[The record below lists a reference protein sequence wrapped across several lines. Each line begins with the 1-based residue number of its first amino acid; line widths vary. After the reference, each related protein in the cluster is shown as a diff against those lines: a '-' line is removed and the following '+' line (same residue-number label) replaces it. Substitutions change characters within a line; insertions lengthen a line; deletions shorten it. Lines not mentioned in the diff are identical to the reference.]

1 MKHNRKTLKRK
12 SLLKKRKGGK
22 TLRRKSIRMK
32 GGRDFGVMK
41 SLGFQPIFSSSSNSS
56 VAGICN
62 NYGCCSAK
70 SVCDGDNNYGKAH
83 FFSRINSS
91 SDNVSNPFL
100 TFQDK
105 NFPKQSPDYFMKLLG
120 TTEITY
126 CRECLRV
133 ICDPK
138 TIKGVV
144 HVDDATGS
152 NFV

>member
-1 MKHNRKTLKRK
+1 MKHNRKTLKKK

-22 TLRRKSIRMK
+22 TLRRRMK
-32 GGRDFGVMK
+32 KGGEFFK
-41 SLGFQPIFSSSSNSS
+41 PSTWKNPFSIPSNSS

-70 SVCDGDNNYGKAH
+70 SLCDGDTNYGKAH

-91 SDNVSNPFL
+91 SDIVTNSFL

-120 TTEITY
+120 TNEITY
-126 CRECLRV
+126 CRKCLRV

-144 HVDDATGS
+144 HADDATGS